1 MHTGIATASPT
12 KMITTDGNGTCAPS
26 SAMITESDTI
36 APIMTTSPCAKLISP
51 MMPYTIV

>member
-1 MHTGIATASPT
+1 M
-12 KMITTDGNGTCAPS
+12 MTDN
-26 SAMITESDTI
+26 ETI